1 VKNRYQVLLAITAL
15 AAHPYWTQ
23 GQQVAGSKP
32 ASTNV
37 PGQEY
42 PRINPDLS
50 ATFRVQ
56 APGAQ
61 QVEVRV
67 GGGTYAMT
75 RDTAGFWLV
84 TTPPLVPGFHYY
96 SLGIGGSSVSD
107 PNSETFFGSSRP
119 QSGIEVPA
127 PDEAFYQPADVPHGE
142 VRQHWYFSK
151 TTGKW
156 RLAFVYT
163 PPGYDEHPTARY
175 PVLYIQHGFGEDQ
188 RGWPTQGHMNFIID
202 NLIAAG
208 RAVPMILVSDDG
220 GIQYF
225 PPGMRPAGP
234 PAANAPAGAAPRP
247 ANAAPP
253 AGAPGAGAAPRG
265 GGRDLS
271 PFLSGFAPVMI
282 NDIIPEIDRVYRTIP
297 DREHRAMAGLSMG
310 GGQTFITTLQ
320 NLDRFAYIGGFSP
333 AVPQAE
339 FDKVMANAAAFNGR
353 VKVLFLGTGTEE
365 RARNPNILVLHQSLD
380 SAGVRNVY
388 YESPGT
394 AHEWLTWRRD
404 LYQFAPLLFKE

>member
-1 VKNRYQVLLAITAL
+1 MRRYDVVPVTIAALVAL
-15 AAHPYWTQ
+15 AALP
-23 GQQVAGSKP
+23 GSGRCQQPVASRP
-32 ASTNV
+32 AATNA

-42 PRINPDLS
+42 PLIHPDLS
-50 ATFRVQ
+50 VTFRVQ
-56 APGAQ
+56 APDAEGVQ
-61 QVEVRV
+61 VRV
-67 GGGTYAMT
+67 GGGNYDMT
-75 RDTAGFWLV
+75 RDSAGFWLV

-96 SLGIGGSSVSD
+96 SIAVGGASVSD
-107 PNSETFFGSSRP
+107 PNSETFFGSSRN
-119 QSGIEVPA
+119 QSGIEIPA
-127 PDEAFYQPADVPHGE
+127 PDELIYEPADVPHGE
-142 VRQHWYFSK
+142 IRQHWYFSK

-156 RLAFVYT
+156 RLAYVYT
-163 PPGYDEHPTARY
+163 PPGYDDHPDIRY

-188 RGWPTQGHMNFIID
+188 RGWATQGHMNFIMD

-225 PPGMRPAGP
+225 PPGMQRGARPAAAP
-234 PAANAPAGAAPRP
+234 ANATGQRP
-247 ANAAPP
+247 ANAA
-253 AGAPGAGAAPRG
+253 AGAAPARG
-265 GGRDLS
+265 ASRDLTG
-271 PFLSGFAPVMI
+271 FLSAFEPVMI
-282 NDIIPEIDRVYRTIP
+282 NDIIPEIDRAYRTIP
-297 DREHRAMAGLSMG
+297 DREHRVMAGLSMG
-310 GGQTFITTLQ
+310 GGQTFLTTFH
-320 NLDRFAYIGGFSP
+320 NLDKFAYIGGFSP

-339 FDKVMANAAAFNGR
+339 FDRIMADPADFNAR

-404 LYQFAPLLFKE
+404 LYQFAPLLFR